1 MDGAKISRL
10 NNKVWKGIEVWGNSE
25 ENQLSDTQGNYS
37 QGYLN
42 LKNATIENAISAVE
56 LWKPNDYTKTG
67 GIVIANNTVFRN
79 NKKAVHALHYT
90 NTNPFTG
97 LEMD

>member
-1 MDGAKISRL
+1 MVALNRKIIVEPGGKLIVDGAKISRL
-10 NNKVWKGIEVWGNSE
+10 NNKVWKGIEVWGNSG

-56 LWKPNDYTKTG
+56 LWNQMIIQKPE
-67 GIVIANNTVFRN
+67 AS
-79 NKKAVHALHYT
+79 
-90 NTNPFTG
+90 
-97 LEMD
+97 